1 MLSVCALWTFTEYQG
16 GGITMETPDTQI
28 LEQDNDL
35 SAEETSEKCILHIE
49 NYEGPLDLLWNL
61 IKRAKMDIVEVS
73 ISAITEQ
80 YVAYLKLM
88 EKMNIS
94 VATEF
99 INMASELLYYKSR
112 ALLPSGEIDDEF
124 FVPPLPPELIAKLLE
139 YKKYQL
145 SSMKLREMYDRQ
157 TDCYT
162 REVIPQK
169 MEGEEEF
176 VTMSLFDLLNAFV
189 SIISQVQEVEEK
201 EIIMDEILVS
211 DRINNI
217 ITLLRTRDK
226 IIFHE
231 IFSPR
236 PTRAEVISTFLAI
249 LELTK
254 LHYILVLQE
263 RIYGAIHI
271 SRAFDPAVEIT
282 LFSSEFSEDEKK
294 TESPQ
299 ESGRPVQ

>member
-1 MLSVCALWTFTEYQG
+1 MKTSVNHTSE
-16 GGITMETPDTQI
+16 
-28 LEQDNDL
+28 LENDL
-35 SAEETSEKCILHIE
+35 ASEDSGEKYILHIE
-49 NYEGPLDLLWNL
+49 NFEGPLDLLWNL

-80 YVAYLKLM
+80 YVEYLKLM

-94 VATEF
+94 IATEF

-157 TDCYT
+157 TDCYA

-169 MEGEEEF
+169 MEGEDEF

-189 SIISQVQEVEEK
+189 SIISHTSEVEEQ
-201 EIIMDEILVS
+201 EILLDEILVS
-211 DRINNI
+211 DRINHL
-217 ITLLRTRDK
+217 ITLLRSRDK

-231 IFSPR
+231 IFSSH
-236 PTRAEVISTFLAI
+236 PTRSEVIASFLAI

-254 LHYILVLQE
+254 LHYILVLQD
-263 RIYGAIHI
+263 RIYGEIHI
-271 SRAFDPAVEIT
+271 SRSFDPNIDLT
-282 LFSSEFSEDEKK
+282 IFSSEFGEEEEKAASQDQ
-294 TESPQ
+294 TH
-299 ESGRPVQ
+299 PVQ

>member
-1 MLSVCALWTFTEYQG
+1 
-16 GGITMETPDTQI
+16 MEIPDNQVI
-28 LEQDNDL
+28 EQENDL
-35 SAEETSEKCILHIE
+35 LTEDSGEKCILHIQ
-49 NYEGPLDLLWNL
+49 NFEGPLDLLWNL
-61 IKRAKMDIVEVS
+61 IKRAKIDIVEVS

-80 YVAYLKLM
+80 YVGYLKLM

-157 TDCYT
+157 TDCYA
-162 REVIPQK
+162 REVVPRK

-189 SIISQVQEVEEK
+189 SIISHTSEVEEQ
-201 EIIMDEILVS
+201 EILLDEILVS
-211 DRINNI
+211 DRINHLI
-217 ITLLRTRDK
+217 ALLRVRDR
-226 IIFHE
+226 ICFHE
-231 IFSPR
+231 IFSSH
-236 PTRAEVISTFLAI
+236 PTKSEVIASFLAI

-263 RIYGAIHI
+263 RIYGEIHI
-271 SRAFDPAVEIT
+271 SRSFDPNIDVSIFT
-282 LFSSEFSEDEKK
+282 SEFGEEEKK
-294 TESPQ
+294 SEQQ
-299 ESGRPVQ
+299 EQTPI